1 MLAVVALQKL
11 WSRSC
16 SESKTCHQQ
25 NSHSDPKNLC
35 GMFAV
40 VKIWDLESTFK
51 TSIYTHIYI
60 YSNYNQ
66 LLPTLFGIKIDKTSL
81 SARHSQ
87 YIYTELWWSQDHTS
101 CISCPP
107 TPLSLT
113 LFRRVSYLRPLG
125 KQLHSGK
132 FFCFFQGF
140 PGSMWFFPR
149 NQQLEWKIQ
158 PPLKKNLVG
167 SPPQL
172 EMELLPFQVKQKLP
186 GGWTKINLENM
197 IVKIQNGN
205 LPQEMIKRTGNSNAV
220 TTVADFELI
229 ILLVK
234 DYSMMSRQE
243 NIGGWVKYTWFNR
256 KKSYTY

>member
-11 WSRSC
+11 WSRIC

-158 PPLKKNLVG
+158 PPSKSGGFASPTWNGIVSFSSQTKTTWWLNQNKLGKYDRQNSKWESSPGNDKTNWQLKCGDNCGRFWVDHFVG
-167 SPPQL
+167 EGLFDDEQAGKYRGMS
-172 EMELLPFQVKQKLP
+172 E
-186 GGWTKINLENM
+186 IY
-197 IVKIQNGN
+197 
-205 LPQEMIKRTGNSNAV
+205 
-220 TTVADFELI
+220 LI
-229 ILLVK
+229 
-234 DYSMMSRQE
+234 
-243 NIGGWVKYTWFNR
+243 
-256 KKSYTY
+256 